1 MVNKLF
7 DFPLFTVVLALVT
20 ACIIAFVMIPV
31 IIRVARQKQLM
42 DVPNGRSSH
51 SNVTPSHGGTA
62 IFASLI
68 IVYSLL
74 ADLTAA
80 SSKLYLLIPALVILF
95 FIGLKDDILVASA
108 YKKLIAQ
115 ILAALVIVVGAD
127 IRIGNFFGLLN
138 LYELSYPLSV
148 GVSVFVL
155 VVVTN
160 AYNLID
166 GIDGLAGG
174 LGIVAAALFGTY
186 FFYMGFYQESTLCA
200 AMIGALSGF
209 LYFNFSRTN
218 KIFMGD
224 SGSLVM
230 GFTLAVMGMQFLQVN
245 ELMNPVVHISNAPT
259 LAILIFAIPLFD
271 TLRVFVQRIANG
283 KGPFHPDRTHIH
295 HFLIDSGFTHA
306 KATLTLTIIS
316 IGLSLTGYFLWAK
329 ASVSASF
336 SFLFFAFVMYAIT
349 FRKEVMVAKPKKQT
363 LPQVYIELETPSG
376 EHLHPA
382 EEPIESE
389 LVS

>member
-1 MVNKLF
+1 MINKLF

-20 ACIIAFVMIPV
+20 AWVIAFVMIPV
-31 IIRVARQKQLM
+31 IIRVAKQKQLM

-62 IFASLI
+62 IFASII

-74 ADLTAA
+74 ADITATTN
-80 SSKLYLLIPALVILF
+80 KLYLLIPALVILF

-115 ILAALVIVVGAD
+115 MLAALVIVVGAD

-138 LYELSYPLSV
+138 IYELSYPLSV
-148 GVSVFVL
+148 GISVFVL

-186 FFYMGFYQESTLCA
+186 FFHMGFYQESVLCA
-200 AMIGALSGF
+200 ALIGALSGF
-209 LYFNFSRTN
+209 LYFNFSLTN

-230 GFTLAVMGMQFLQVN
+230 GFTLAVMGLQFLQVN
-245 ELMNPVVHISNAPT
+245 ELMNPVIRISNAPT

-271 TLRVFVQRIANG
+271 TLRVFVQRILNG

-306 KATLTLTIIS
+306 KATLILTMIS
-316 IGLSLTGYFLWAK
+316 IGLSLTGYFLWAR
-329 ASVSASF
+329 ASVPASF
-336 SFLFFAFVMYAIT
+336 SFLFFAFVVYAII
-349 FRKEVMVAKPKKQT
+349 FRKEAIVAKPKRQT

-376 EHLHPA
+376 KPLHPT
-382 EEPIESE
+382 EEPVERE